1 MAGMLGRIMRA
12 ARLDSRL
19 YEEVEADRGALGQAI
34 GVVVLGSIAS
44 GVGGGGLI
52 GITAIAGGAIREL
65 IVWVIWAALT
75 YLIGA
80 KLLPEP
86 QTRADLGELLR
97 TIGFANAPCLLRIF
111 ALIPGATSLVFAVSG
126 VWRLAAMVVAVRQAL
141 DYSSTW
147 RAVVVC
153 LIGLLVDLFSF
164 LVLLWL
170 LLGAGGAS

>member
-1 MAGMLGRIMRA
+1 MAGMLDRMVRA

-19 YEEVEADRGALGQAI
+19 YEEVEADRGAIGQAI

-44 GVGGGGLI
+44 GVGSGGLI
-52 GITAIAGGAIREL
+52 GFTAIAGGVVREM
-65 IVWVIWAALT
+65 IVWVIWAAST

-80 KLLPEP
+80 KLLPEQ

-111 ALIPGATSLVFAVSG
+111 GLIPGAETYVFAVSG

-147 RAVVVC
+147 RAVIVC
-153 LIGLLVDLFSF
+153 LIGLLVDAFSF

-170 LLGAGGAS
+170 LLRAGATS